1 MKLQAWGV
9 NHKTAKIDL
18 RERLAFSENE
28 LKGTYDTLN
37 KHGFEEAMILST
49 CNRTEVY
56 TVASKK
62 TTDLSHVIGQI
73 KAISPEDIAPY
84 AQEFEDLEV
93 AAHLFK
99 VVSSL
104 DSMVIGEPE
113 IVSQVKQA
121 YQAARQHNSTGKVLN
136 NLSQRA
142 FNVAKRIRT
151 ETEICSKP
159 TSVGAVAATLA
170 IQIFGQQ
177 GAQTIAIMG
186 AGEMAEVS
194 LNNLKGRIGNCEV
207 IVCNRSIEHAE
218 SLATKFNGTAL
229 PLSETTQTL
238 IKADIVISSLSVKRP
253 IIDLNGVRE
262 VLPHREGRPLFIID
276 LGVPRNVSEEIG
288 QLSDVFLYDMDALQ
302 RHADNNLKYREQ
314 LLSSCQPYIDEGV
327 EDFMLW
333 THSLDHQEVISDVM
347 KRNRDL
353 IESELQKSLKKIGH
367 LNEDET
373 AEIRYLVNRVLKKAL
388 HHPIHNLRNSQLNR
402 PGPIT
407 SWRQFFFGD

>member
-1 MKLQAWGV
+1 MKLQVWGV

-18 RERLAFSENE
+18 RERLSFSENQ
-28 LKGTYDTLN
+28 LKETYDKLN
-37 KHGFEEAMILST
+37 EQGFEEAMIIST
-49 CNRTEVY
+49 CNRTEIY
-56 TVASKK
+56 TVAEKK
-62 TTDLSHVIGQI
+62 NTHLDELIGEI
-73 KAISPEDIAPY
+73 KTISPDEIAPY
-84 AQEFEDLEV
+84 SQEFEDLEV

-121 YQAARQHNSTGKVLN
+121 YQAARQYNSTGKVLN

-170 IQIFGQQ
+170 VQIFGQQ

-207 IVCNRSIEHAE
+207 IVCNRSLEHAKP
-218 SLATKFNGTAL
+218 LAAKFNGIAL
-229 PLSETTQTL
+229 PLSEMKQTL
-238 IKADIVISSLSVKRP
+238 TKADIVICSLSVNKP
-253 IIDLNGVRE
+253 VIDLDLIKQ
-262 VLPHREGRPLFIID
+262 VLPSREGRPLFIID

-288 QLSDVFLYDMDALQ
+288 HLSDIFLYDMDALQ
-302 RHADNNLKYREQ
+302 RHADSNLKYREH
-314 LLSSCQPYIDEGV
+314 LITSCQPYIDEGV
-327 EDFMLW
+327 EEFMLW

-347 KRNRDL
+347 KRNGHL
-353 IESELQKSLKKIGH
+353 IESELQKSLKKLGP
-367 LNEDET
+367 LNEDQT